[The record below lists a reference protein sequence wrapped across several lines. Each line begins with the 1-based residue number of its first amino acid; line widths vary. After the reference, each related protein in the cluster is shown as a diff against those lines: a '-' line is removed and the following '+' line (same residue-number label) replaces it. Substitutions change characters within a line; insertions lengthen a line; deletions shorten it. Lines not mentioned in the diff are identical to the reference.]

1 MQATTGSLT
10 LLNAHTA
17 EPQVYWNGAKVE
29 GIKAINVINSAGT
42 SKVVLTLPEDP
53 VLAEMQAAG
62 IIIKR
67 SAV

>member
-1 MQATTGSLT
+1 MQTTTGSLT
-10 LLNAHTA
+10 LLNAHTDT
-17 EPQVYWNGAKVE
+17 PQVFWNGIKIE
-29 GIKAINVINSAGT
+29 GVKAINIANETAAKRVS
-42 SKVVLTLPEDP
+42 LTLAEDP